1 MSKKCDIV
9 LNAIYLLEISL
20 TCVYN
25 CHSTYPINTNLPPPR
40 PPPNFLKFI
49 SENFLN
55 YKTINICLYLSK
67 HLLRNLEGEERNSV
81 HHPSVRLPIFLS
93 CYINLDRFSL
103 NKRTK
108 YLSRNLETGRGGK
121 EKFFQNG
128 AWFKESLDV
137 FKPIYYWKF
146 DCETLTNH
154 STFPISL

>member
-55 YKTINICLYLSK
+55 YNTINICLYLSK
-67 HLLRNLEGEERNSV
+67 HLLRNLEGEERNTL
-81 HHPSVRLPIFLS
+81 HHPPVCLPIFLS
-93 CYINLDRFSL
+93 RYMNLDWFSL

-108 YLSRNLETGRGGK
+108 AFIGESGNWKRRKGK
-121 EKFFQNG
+121 VFQNG
-128 AWFKESLDV
+128 TWFKESLDV

>member
-49 SENFLN
+49 SENSLN
-55 YKTINICLYLSK
+55 YNTINICLYLSK

-108 YLSRNLETGRGGK
+108 T
-121 EKFFQNG
+121 FI
-128 AWFKESLDV
+128 KESGNWKGRKGKV
-137 FKPIYYWKF
+137 FSKWCLIQREF
-146 DCETLTNH
+146 RCV
-154 STFPISL
+154 